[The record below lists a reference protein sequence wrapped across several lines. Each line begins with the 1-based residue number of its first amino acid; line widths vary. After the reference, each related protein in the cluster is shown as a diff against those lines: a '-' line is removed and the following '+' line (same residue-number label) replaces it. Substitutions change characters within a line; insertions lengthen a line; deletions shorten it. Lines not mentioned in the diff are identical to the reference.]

1 MVTKSL
7 EKAVNEQ
14 IKREEQSSRIYL
26 AMASWCQVS
35 GFQGAADFL
44 YAQVEEERM
53 HEGKFIH
60 YLNDRGGH
68 AVLLDVEKPVAK
80 FKSVMEVFQEVLK
93 HEEYITASINNIYA
107 LANTEKDFTTANF
120 LQWFITEQIE
130 EETTA
135 KTVIDKIT
143 LAGSQ
148 PGGLFMIDKELGT
161 MAVAKRAAQLA
172 LATAKQGA

>member
-1 MVTKSL
+1 MVSKTI
-7 EKAVNEQ
+7 EKALNEQ

-26 AMASWCQVS
+26 AMASWCQVN
-35 GFQGAADFL
+35 GYQGAAEFL

-68 AVLLDVEKPVAK
+68 AVLMAVEKPVEK
-80 FKSVMEVFQEVLK
+80 FKSVMNVFQEVLK
-93 HEEYITASINNIYA
+93 HEEYITASINDIYA
-107 LANTEKDFTTANF
+107 LAVSEKDFTTGNF

-135 KTVIDKIT
+135 RTIIDKLT

-148 PGGLFMIDKELGT
+148 PGGLFMIDKELSA

-172 LATAKQGA
+172 LATAKTGA